1 MKAIKVLLVLLLI
14 CNSGL
19 MAQTLNQSFLFDF
32 GPLASN
38 TADGDVTVNPDLQHG
53 NYWNNISG
61 VNAGNNVIIPSG
73 TNYPNLIN
81 TTNQSTT
88 FGLNFNSTATF
99 NTNGKVNGGL
109 KSPYD
114 SQFGVNNFFAV
125 GTATEDY
132 IFTLATTQA
141 AAPSFKITGLNTS
154 KTYRFKIFGCRNG
167 NYARTSCYVIQGAG
181 SAVSG
186 TLNTSSASGLGGTA
200 YFPTSS
206 TPTTQFNYDYK
217 LSSQTGYTVSGT
229 YYGNNSSV
237 YTSGYFT
244 PNASGEI
251 IISAYSTTASAN
263 NYAYIN
269 CMMMEEFTPIIASP
283 TITSFTPTLQKNG
296 GVVTIS
302 GLNFTGATAISFG
315 GTAATSFTVNSDT
328 QITATVGSGATGNVS
343 VTAPLGTG
351 SLSGFEWSPVVCYDG
366 GTSGAN
372 DFWLTHFYYAKCTD
386 YVGSN
391 TKEVA
396 GSDYLDFNGGSNINF
411 TNISVTN
418 AGNYM
423 ARLTYYS
430 GFATNALNV
439 SINGGTNVLTSNMA
453 LSATPTT
460 FDIPVTLIAGTNTI
474 NLTQSGNWPRVLGI
488 QLIGPPAITSFTPT
502 LQKNTGTVT
511 LTGVNFTGT
520 TSVSFGGTAATSFT
534 VNSDTQ
540 ITATVGT
547 GTSGSVSVTA
557 PLGTGT
563 LAGFEW
569 SPVVCYVGGTSGAN
583 DFWLTHFYYAKCT
596 DYVGSNTK
604 EVAGSDYLDFN
615 GGSNINFTNI
625 SVTNAGNYMAR
636 LTYFSGFA
644 TNALN
649 VSVNSGTNVL
659 TSNMALS
666 ATPTT
671 FDIPVTLIAGS
682 NSIKLIQTTNWPR
695 VLGIQLIPS
704 QINLSGGNLSTIGI
718 SDVQLA
724 NTDLTVSSSEF
735 VINATKTVKSLI
747 VAPEAKLTISSGTLT
762 ATNGI
767 TLQSNSSGTS
777 TLMDNYSAPTVV
789 ATVQQYVTAGRNWYM
804 SAPLN
809 NTADYTVLNRGA
821 SVAEYN
827 ELTGLF
833 PAVTGT
839 LTRGK
844 GYIQVASAS
853 QGSTGT
859 VSFNGTTNS
868 GDVPVTLT
876 YTSGFGNGFNLVGNP
891 YPSYLSWSVVAADN
905 AAANMPTG
913 TMWYRTISYN
923 GNSAWAP
930 NTAYSLDNIVYNGTR
945 FYRVTSAGTSDVS
958 GGPTGGLG
966 TTGITDGTVTWA
978 YEGSIYI
985 FATINASGIASPATV
1000 NNLVPPMQAFWV
1012 RSTGGTITFKNAMR
1026 SHNTG
1031 GINALKAPKISVNEI
1046 QLLRLNVTNGA
1057 TADEAVIYASRDASN
1072 AFDTYDAPKYF
1083 NLAGSDQP
1091 EIYTQAGN
1099 EKLVINALN
1108 EITVGTEIPLGFV
1121 TEKGNDF
1128 TISASEFSNFGSEM
1142 QIILKDKQKNTE
1154 FNLTSGQAYEF
1165 SSDAVN
1171 DANRFSIIFR
1181 TSGSITGFNKIKLNA
1196 QAFVNTTNQIV
1207 VQSPEK
1213 ANVAIYNV
1221 LGQKQYESILNSTKT
1236 TIHKSFGAGVFF
1248 VELSVNGQS
1257 EIQKVIIR

>member
-1 MKAIKVLLVLLLI
+1 FGGVATSSFTVDSDTQITVPVPS
-14 CNSGL
+14 NGTSGNITVTSANGTGITGGFL
-19 MAQTLNQSFLFDF
+19 WLNT
-32 GPLASN
+32 G
-38 TADGDVTVNPDLQHG
+38 TVYTNP
-53 NYWNNISG
+53 S
-61 VNAGNNVIIPSG
+61 
-73 TNYPNLIN
+73 T
-81 TTNQSTT
+81 STT
-88 FGLNFNSTATF
+88 DYWQTHFYYAKCTDYIGYNTKEVAGSDYLDYNGSSSIYFYNIKTSVAGSYIARVTYTSGGALNVS
-99 NTNGKVNGGL
+99 
-109 KSPYD
+109 
-114 SQFGVNNFFAV
+114 VNN
-125 GTATEDY
+125 GTA
-132 IFTLATTQA
+132 F
-141 AAPSFKITGLNTS
+141 S
-154 KTYRFKIFGCRNG
+154 
-167 NYARTSCYVIQGAG
+167 
-181 SAVSG
+181 SG
-186 TLNTSSASGLGGTA
+186 TLTSGGT
-200 YFPTSS
+200 
-206 TPTTQFNYDYK
+206 
-217 LSSQTGYTVSGT
+217 
-229 YYGNNSSV
+229 
-237 YTSGYFT
+237 
-244 PNASGEI
+244 E
-251 IISAYSTTASAN
+251 
-263 NYAYIN
+263 
-269 CMMMEEFTPIIASP
+269 ASP
-283 TITSFTPTLQKNG
+283 STFNIPVTLIAGTNTIKLTQATNWPRVLGIQLIGGKPIITSFTPTLQKNG
-296 GVVTIS
+296 STVTIT
-302 GLNFTGATAISFG
+302 GVNFTGATAVSFG

-328 QITATVGSGATGNVS
+328 QITATVGTGTSGSVS

-351 SLSGFEWSPVVCYDG
+351 TLAGFEWSPVICYDG

-418 AGNYM
+418 AGNYI
-423 ARLTYYS
+423 ARLTYTS
-430 GFATNALNV
+430 GFATNALYVSVNLGANV
-439 SINGGTNVLTSNMA
+439 STSNIPQA
-453 LSATPTT
+453 NTSST
-460 FDIPVTLIAGTNTI
+460 FDIPVTLIAGANTLK
-474 NLTQSGNWPRVLGI
+474 LTQS
-488 QLIGPPAITSFTPT
+488 
-502 LQKNTGTVT
+502 
-511 LTGVNFTGT
+511 
-520 TSVSFGGTAATSFT
+520 
-534 VNSDTQ
+534 
-540 ITATVGT
+540 
-547 GTSGSVSVTA
+547 
-557 PLGTGT
+557 
-563 LAGFEW
+563 
-569 SPVVCYVGGTSGAN
+569 
-583 DFWLTHFYYAKCT
+583 
-596 DYVGSNTK
+596 
-604 EVAGSDYLDFN
+604 
-615 GGSNINFTNI
+615 
-625 SVTNAGNYMAR
+625 
-636 LTYFSGFA
+636 
-644 TNALN
+644 
-649 VSVNSGTNVL
+649 
-659 TSNMALS
+659 
-666 ATPTT
+666 
-671 FDIPVTLIAGS
+671 
-682 NSIKLIQTTNWPR
+682 TNWPR
-695 VLGIQLIPS
+695 VLGIQLVPS

-891 YPSYLSWSVVAADN
+891 YPSYLSWSAVAADN

-923 GNSAWAP
+923 GNSVWAP

-945 FYRVTSAGTSDVS
+945 FYRVTTAGTSDVS

-1000 NNLVPPMQAFWV
+1000 SNLVPPMQAFWV
-1012 RSTGGTITFKNAMR
+1012 KSNGGTLSFKNAMR

-1031 GINALKAPKISVNEI
+1031 GTNALKAPKISVNEI

-1142 QIILKDKQKNTE
+1142 QLILKDKQTNIEYNLSNGQGYTFSSVAVNNADRFSLLFRAPGSATGLKNTDKLNSQV
-1154 FNLTSGQAYEF
+1154 F
-1165 SSDAVN
+1165 VN
-1171 DANRFSIIFR
+1171 AANQISII
-1181 TSGSITGFNKIKLNA
+1181 A
-1196 QAFVNTTNQIV
+1196 A
-1207 VQSPEK
+1207 EK
-1213 ANVAIYNV
+1213 ATYSIYNA
-1221 LGQKQYESILNSTKT
+1221 LGQKQYENSLGSNKT
-1236 TIHKSFGAGVFF
+1236 TINKAFVAGVYF
-1248 VELSVNGQS
+1248 VYLSVNGKS